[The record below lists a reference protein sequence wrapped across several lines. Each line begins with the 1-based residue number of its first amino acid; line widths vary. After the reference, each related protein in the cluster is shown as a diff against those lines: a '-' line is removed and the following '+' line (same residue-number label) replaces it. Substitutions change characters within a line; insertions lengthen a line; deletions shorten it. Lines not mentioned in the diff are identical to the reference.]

1 MIDEPMWKVLDF
13 NEGAHVTAGTGAVDV
28 SSFSG
33 PLSTRD
39 GEVNF
44 SLRLWRTPD
53 SSLASSSVGRYPDL
67 MPDTDQNAARENC
80 ILAVGSADA
89 LAVELH
95 TRGTRYQIGQRD
107 AENSPTRTIRYNL
120 GREVTVHESE
130 IFAAPQASELFL
142 TYFRTGTVSPGD
154 YGLRELNHPGTAPNP
169 THALTINF
177 DEHRTVF
184 PTVQADEFS
193 AFLSDTNN
201 DEPSVLVLWP
211 LPPRKA
217 MTDLTDEE
225 RSNHHEFIQT
235 AGSCGRYTV
244 EIRQRA
250 TVHTLGHVIDDP
262 TWRTEPTQIT
272 AGSHIVPVYPH
283 EVFTPAE
290 VGHLFHHYRN
300 TGQIPDNRYTHRELQ

>member
-1 MIDEPMWKVLDF
+1 MWKILDF
-13 NEGAHVTAGTGAVDV
+13 NEGAYVTAGAGAVEVTD
-28 SSFSG
+28 FRG

-39 GEVNF
+39 GEVRF

-53 SSLASSSVGRYPDL
+53 SSLARSAVGRYPDL
-67 MPDTDQNAARENC
+67 MPGTARNAARANC

-89 LAVELH
+89 LAVALYM
-95 TRGTRYQIGQRD
+95 TGTRYRIGRRD
-107 AENSPTRTIRYNL
+107 AENSPVRTIRYNL
-120 GREVTVHESE
+120 GREVTVHEGE
-130 IFAAPQASELFL
+130 IFAAPEAGELFL
-142 TYFRTGTVSPGD
+142 AYFLTGTVSPDD
-154 YGLRELNHPGTAPNP
+154 YRLRELNDPGTAPNP

-184 PTVQADEFS
+184 PTVEADEFS

-211 LPPRKA
+211 LPPGKA
-217 MTDLTDEE
+217 VTDLTDEE
-225 RSNHHEFIQT
+225 QSDHQEFIQT

-250 TVHTLGHVIDDP
+250 TVYTLGHVIDDP
-262 TWRTEPTQIT
+262 IWDTEPTEIT
-272 AGSHIVPVYPH
+272 AGSHVVPVYPH

-290 VGHLFHHYRN
+290 VGHLFHHYRK
-300 TGQIPDNRYTHRELQ
+300 TGQIPDNGYTRRELQ

>member
-1 MIDEPMWKVLDF
+1 
-13 NEGAHVTAGTGAVDV
+13 
-28 SSFSG
+28 
-33 PLSTRD
+33 
-39 GEVNF
+39 
-44 SLRLWRTPD
+44 
-53 SSLASSSVGRYPDL
+53 LAYSAVGRCPD
-67 MPDTDQNAARENC
+67 PVPETDQNPARENC

-89 LAVELH
+89 LAIELH

-107 AENSPTRTIRYNL
+107 AENSPTQTIRYNL
-120 GREVTVHESE
+120 GREVTVHEGE

-142 TYFRTGTVSPGD
+142 AYFRSGTVSPDD
-154 YGLRELNHPGTAPNP
+154 YGLRELNDPDTAPSP

-184 PTVQADEFS
+184 PTVEADEFS

-211 LPPRKA
+211 LPPGKA

-225 RSNHHEFIQT
+225 RSDHQGFVQT

-244 EIRQRA
+244 EIRQQA
-250 TVHTLGHVIDDP
+250 TVYTLGHVIDDP
-262 TWRTEPTQIT
+262 IWGTEPTEIT
-272 AGSHIVPVYPH
+272 TGSHVVPAYPH

-290 VGHLFHHYRN
+290 VGHLFHH
-300 TGQIPDNRYTHRELQ
+300 